1 MREFLWG
8 YFCRTGVIDAYLL
21 YKKHGPPAER
31 GSLKTAL
38 PAHGKHAPRTENAG
52 VGAD

>member
-21 YKKHGPPAER
+21 YKKHESTEQC
-31 GSLKTAL
+31 GSGTAFSIS
-38 PAHGKHAPRTENAG
+38 GKHRSVRGRPG
-52 VGAD
+52 VERD